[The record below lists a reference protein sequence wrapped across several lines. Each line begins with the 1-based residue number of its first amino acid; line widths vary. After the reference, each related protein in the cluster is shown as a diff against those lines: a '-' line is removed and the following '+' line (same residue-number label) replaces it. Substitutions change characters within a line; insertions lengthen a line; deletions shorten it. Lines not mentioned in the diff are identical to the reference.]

1 MKRRLSLLT
10 LALFTATSYAA
21 ARTPAPG
28 KGAAHATAAAATAPQ
43 DAGPAPVAPLAIP
56 GVPMPPTLPQQAAY
70 VLMDADTGAVIA
82 AKAPDQP
89 WPPASLT
96 KLMTAYLAYQAVAHG
111 SLKMDQTVPVSVS
124 AWHTGGSRM
133 FISPGM
139 TVTVD
144 QLLHGLII
152 DSGNDAAVA
161 LAQAVAGSRSGF
173 VGLMNHE
180 AKALGLKS
188 THYTN
193 VDGLP
198 NPDLRTTAMDVA
210 KLSRDIVRTYP
221 QFLKISVKKHFTFDK
236 IRQRSWNPV
245 LFHDPTVDG
254 LKTGR
259 TKAAGH
265 CIDATALRDG
275 RRLIAVV
282 LGGPSWAA
290 STKDIEALL
299 DYGYRFYTNKP
310 VIVAGRTLGTLTD
323 TLTQPMVVPVAAA
336 RGVTITLPAAA
347 AGALTTRLSVA
358 PPPRGG
364 IARGAVVGTVT
375 VSAGGKVLAQSP
387 VVAEAAAPQA
397 GFFTLLMRRVRAK
410 L

>member
-1 MKRRLSLLT
+1 MKLASR
-10 LALFTATSYAA
+10 LALVLIAGLATHAWAA
-21 ARTPAPG
+21 PPPVPPIPPAP
-28 KGAAHATAAAATAPQ
+28 P
-43 DAGPAPVAPLAIP
+43 AGPAPVAPLALP
-56 GVPMPPTLPQQAAY
+56 GMPPPPVLPDQAAY
-70 VLMDADTGAVIA
+70 VLMDATTGAILA
-82 AKAPDQP
+82 EKAPDQP
-89 WPPASLT
+89 WPPASLA
-96 KLMTAYLAYQAVAHG
+96 KLMATYLAYQAIAHG
-111 SLKMDQTVPVSVS
+111 SLKMDQPVTVSAT

-133 FISPGM
+133 FLSPGQQ
-139 TVTVD
+139 VTVD
-144 QLLHGLII
+144 QLLHGVLI
-152 DSGNDAAVA
+152 DSGNDATVA
-161 LAQAVAGSRSGF
+161 LAEAVAGTQGSF
-173 VGLMNHE
+173 VALMNAT
-180 AKALGLKS
+180 AKKLGLTG
-188 THYTN
+188 THYANPT
-193 VDGLP
+193 GLP
-198 NPDLRTTAMDVA
+198 DPTMTTPAHDVA
-210 KLSRDIVRTYP
+210 ELSRDLLRTAP
-221 QFLKISVKKHFTFDK
+221 QVLHITVEKHYRFDK

-299 DYGYRFYTNKP
+299 DYGYRFYTNKS

>member
-1 MKRRLSLLT
+1 MKLASR
-10 LALFTATSYAA
+10 LALVLLAGLVTRAWAA
-21 ARTPAPG
+21 PPAAPPIPPAP
-28 KGAAHATAAAATAPQ
+28 P
-43 DAGPAPVAPLAIP
+43 AGPAPTAPLALP
-56 GVPMPPTLPQQAAY
+56 GMPPPPALPDQAAY
-70 VLMDADTGAVIA
+70 VLMDATTGAILA
-82 AKAPDQP
+82 EKAPDQP
-89 WPPASLT
+89 WPPASLA
-96 KLMTAYLAYQAVAHG
+96 KLMATYLAYQAIAHG
-111 SLKMDQTVPVSVS
+111 ALKLDQSVTVSTT

-133 FISPGM
+133 FLSPGQQ
-139 TVTVD
+139 VTVD
-144 QLLHGLII
+144 QLLHGVLI
-152 DSGNDAAVA
+152 DSGNDATVA
-161 LAQAVAGSRSGF
+161 LAEAVAGTQGSF
-173 VGLMNHE
+173 VALMNAT
-180 AKALGLKS
+180 AKKLGLTG
-188 THYTN
+188 THYANPT
-193 VDGLP
+193 GLP
-198 NPDLRTTAMDVA
+198 DPTMTTTAHDVA
-210 KLSRDIVRTYP
+210 VLSRDLLRTAP
-221 QFLKISVKKHFTFDK
+221 QVLHITVEKHYRFDN

-336 RGVTITLPAAA
+336 RGVTVTLPVAA

-387 VVAEAAAPQA
+387 VVAEAAAPPA